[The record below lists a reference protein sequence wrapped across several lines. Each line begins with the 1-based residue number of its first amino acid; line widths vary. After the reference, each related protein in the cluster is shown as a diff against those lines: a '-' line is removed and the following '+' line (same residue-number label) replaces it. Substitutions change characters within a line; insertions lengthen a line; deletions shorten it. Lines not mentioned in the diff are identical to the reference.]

1 MRGISIIG
9 FTVNEKIVNTTSK
22 VALVSG
28 TSSGFGQ
35 ATSALLAAQGFRVFG
50 TSRTP
55 TASGSSYEML
65 SLDVRSDL
73 SVQECIETV
82 LQRAG
87 RIDLLVNN
95 AGYALGG
102 ALEENTV
109 SDAQAQFDTNVFGAL
124 RLINAVLPT
133 MRRQMGGQIISVSS
147 LLGVVALPYL
157 TLYSSSKFALE
168 GMMEGLRSEVRPFN
182 ITVSLVEP
190 AFFKTNFAVQAPAR
204 PLADYAPFRELVLQ
218 DVSRAV
224 EQGPDPKQVAR
235 AILRVAT
242 TPRPRLR
249 YRVGPRANLLVGLR
263 QLLPASVFEGM
274 YRRIFHL
281 DARVTPTPSS

>member
-1 MRGISIIG
+1 MH
-9 FTVNEKIVNTTSK
+9 TTAK
-22 VALVSG
+22 VALVTG

-35 ATSALLAAQGFRVFG
+35 ATAALLATHGFRVFG

-55 TASGSSYEML
+55 AASGSASYEL
-65 SLDVRSDL
+65 LPLDVRSDQ
-73 SVQECIETV
+73 SVQACIATV

-95 AGYALGG
+95 AGNAQGG
-102 ALEENTV
+102 ALEENTA
-109 SDAQAQFDTNVFGAL
+109 SSAQAQFDTNVFGAM
-124 RLINAVLPT
+124 RLINAVLPI
-133 MRRQMGGQIISVSS
+133 MRRQGGGQIISVSS

-168 GMMEGLRSEVRPFN
+168 GLMEGLRSEVRPFH

-204 PLADYAPFRELVLQ
+204 PLADYASFREPIFKY
-218 DVSRAV
+218 VSNSV
-224 EQGPDPKQVAR
+224 EQGPDPELVAR
-235 AILRVAT
+235 AILRIAT

-263 QLLPASVFEGM
+263 QLLPATLFEGM

-281 DARVTPTPSS
+281 DAAVIPPPGS

>member
-1 MRGISIIG
+1 MI
-9 FTVNEKIVNTTSK
+9 TTPK
-22 VALVSG
+22 VALVTG
-28 TSSGFGQ
+28 TSSGFGK
-35 ATSALLAAQGFRVFG
+35 ATAALLAAQGFRVFG
-50 TSRTP
+50 TSRGP
-55 TASGSSYEML
+55 APSGFASYELL

-82 LQRAG
+82 LHRAG

-109 SDAQAQFDTNVFGAL
+109 SDAQAEFDTNVFGAL
-124 RLINAVLPT
+124 RLINAVLPI
-133 MRRQMGGQIISVSS
+133 MRHQGGGQIISVSS
-147 LLGVVALPYL
+147 LLGVIALPYL
-157 TLYSSSKFALE
+157 SLYSSSKFALE

-182 ITVSLVEP
+182 IAVSLVEP
-190 AFFKTNFAVQAPAR
+190 AFFKTNFAVQAPAQ
-204 PLADYAPFRELVLQ
+204 PLADYAPLREPVLQ
-218 DVSRAV
+218 YVSRAV
-224 EQGPDPKQVAR
+224 EQGPDPGQVAKV
-235 AILRVAT
+235 ILRVAI

-263 QLLPASVFEGM
+263 QLLPGSLFEAM

-281 DARVTPTPSS
+281 DASVIPMTGSLGLSRRR

>member
-1 MRGISIIG
+1 M
-9 FTVNEKIVNTTSK
+9 TTQRI
-22 VALVSG
+22 ALVTG
-28 TSSGFGQ
+28 ASSGFGQ
-35 ATSALLAAQGFRVFG
+35 ATATHLSAQGFRVFG
-50 TSRTP
+50 TSRASAP
-55 TASGSSYEML
+55 SGSASYELL
-65 SLDVRSDL
+65 SLNVRSDQ
-73 SVQECIETV
+73 SVEACLKTV
-82 LQRAG
+82 LHRAG

-133 MRRQMGGQIISVSS
+133 MRSQGSGHIISVSS

-157 TLYSSSKFALE
+157 SLYSASKFALE

-182 ITVSLVEP
+182 IAVSLVEP
-190 AFFKTNFAVQAPAR
+190 AFFKTNFVVQAPKR
-204 PLADYAPFRELVLQ
+204 PLADYAPFRESVLQ
-218 DVSRAV
+218 YVSSAV
-224 EQGPDPKQVAR
+224 DQGPDPERVAR

-249 YRVGPRANLLVGLR
+249 YRVGPRANLLVELR
-263 QLLPASVFEGM
+263 QLLPASLFEGV
-274 YRRIFHL
+274 YRRVFHL
-281 DARVTPTPSS
+281 DATVTPTRSS